1 MFLAMDDLEKEWADL
16 APAFIKR
23 VREGDPVRD
32 GLLDPLMLDACG
44 VIQGQDVLECGCGEG
59 RFCRML
65 VARGANYVLGLD
77 RSPVMIEAASDMR
90 SGHDEYVVADVQDL
104 SFLENQIFD
113 LGVSYMNQCDLPD
126 FEANTRGV
134 FRVLRSGGMFVIA
147 NLHPMR
153 SAVGL
158 WHKAPDGTKQ
168 HAILDDYF
176 DEAEQHW
183 TMLGMGLTN
192 FHRSLSTYMNSFIN
206 CGFSIE
212 HVVEPTVTD
221 EQLKTHPD
229 LVDELRV
236 PNFIIYVL
244 RKP

>member
-1 MFLAMDDLEKEWADL
+1 MVDDLEKEWAEL
-16 APAFIKR
+16 APAFIQR
-23 VREGDPVRD
+23 VREGDPVRE
-32 GLLDPLMLDACG
+32 GLLDQVMLDACG
-44 VIQGQDVLECGCGEG
+44 HIQGQDVLECGCGEG

-65 VARGANYVLGLD
+65 VAGGANSVLGLD
-77 RSPVMIEAASDMR
+77 LNSTMIEAASEMQ
-90 SGHDEYVVADVQDL
+90 SGSDEYRVADVQEL
-104 SFLENQIFD
+104 SFLQDTSFD
-113 LGVSYMNQCDLPD
+113 LAVSYLNQCDLPD
-126 FEANTRGV
+126 FEANTREV
-134 FRVLRSGGMFVIA
+134 FRVLRSGGRFVIA

-158 WHKAPDGTKQ
+158 WHKAPDGTKL

-176 DEAEQHW
+176 DEDERHW

-192 FHRSLSTYMNSFIN
+192 FHRSLSTYMNAFIE
-206 CGFSIE
+206 CGFIIE
-212 HVVEPTVTD
+212 RIVEPTVTD
-221 EQLKTHPD
+221 EQLKGHPD